1 MGRLIKGI
9 FLEFNDSIKRP
20 PPSLNGFLYIFYFQK
35 VFQHLPDAAAGAIS
49 ILGLGIK
56 IEDKDVVVSLEH

>member
-49 ILGLGIK
+49 IL
-56 IEDKDVVVSLEH
+56 SLSMKNRG